1 MLIEVGEGRA
11 ITLPDNLPRRARR
24 LQINRAIHI
33 TARKDGPFFMGAS
46 AWSGRRPN
54 PDKNTYI
61 NTPDYFS
68 QLSENKQ
75 VS

>member
-11 ITLPDNLPRRARR
+11 ITLPDKLPRGARR
-24 LQINRAIHI
+24 LQITRAIHI

-54 PDKNTYI
+54 PDKNTCI
-61 NTPDYFS
+61 NTPEYFS
-68 QLSENKQ
+68 QLFENKQ
-75 VS
+75 LS